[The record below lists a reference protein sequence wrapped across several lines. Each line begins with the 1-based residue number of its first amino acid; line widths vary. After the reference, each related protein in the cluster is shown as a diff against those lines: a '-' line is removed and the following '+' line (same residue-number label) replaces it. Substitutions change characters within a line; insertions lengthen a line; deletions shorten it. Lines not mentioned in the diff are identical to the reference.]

1 MTSHYGS
8 VFPEGASIN
17 DGIDP
22 QLCSLQYTSV
32 ERVARAAQSLGK
44 GTLLA
49 KLDIKSAYRVIPV
62 HPDDCCLL
70 GFEWQGAHFIDGMR
84 LFGLRSAPIIF
95 TAVAD
100 AVEWIIR
107 QWGINDIDHY
117 IDDFVIIGP
126 PKSDVCGQALG
137 MTIRTCTKLGA
148 PLAMDKLEGP
158 SHCITFL
165 GIEIDTVARVLRLPP
180 IKLTRLR
187 KALQQWSSQRACE
200 RHELESLI
208 GTLQHACRV
217 IKPGR
222 SFLRQIIDLLH
233 IPRCSHHHGAP

>member
-1 MTSHYGS
+1 
-8 VFPEGASIN
+8 V
-17 DGIDP
+17 D
-22 QLCSLQYTSV
+22 
-32 ERVARAAQSLGK
+32 RVARAAQSLGK
-44 GTLLA
+44 GALLA
-49 KLDIKSAYRVIPV
+49 KIDIKSAYRLIPI
-62 HPDDCCLL
+62 HPDDRCLL
-70 GFEWQGAHFIDGMR
+70 GFEWQGAHFIDGML

-137 MTIRTCTKLGA
+137 MTIRTCRELGA

-165 GIEIDTVARVLRLPP
+165 GIEIDTVAGVLRLPP
-180 IKLTRLR
+180 DKLIRL
-187 KALQQWSSQRACE
+187 
-200 RHELESLI
+200 
-208 GTLQHACRV
+208 
-217 IKPGR
+217 
-222 SFLRQIIDLLH
+222 
-233 IPRCSHHHGAP
+233 